1 MSWLISVGAIL
12 FVYNIRS
19 YIRKRDLNKYFRKIG
34 LPLIT
39 AAIWG
44 AAFLAQGNLG
54 EILPPFFIN
63 FARSIIAVISLFI
76 IDFIVT
82 AYKKRKNKPI
92 QKVDFKKL
100 ALGGV
105 CCGVSLFGAMNVQQ
119 IGINGATTGEAAF
132 ITTLYMVLVPVVGVF
147 LKKKVGVNVWV
158 SVVIALI
165 GLGLICQIQTL
176 HVNVS
181 YLYLIACAVF
191 FTVQIL
197 FIDYFAQYVDGMKLC
212 AAQFLVAGVLSGIL
226 SLCVE
231 NGKVDF
237 SRFSEAI
244 FPLLYVGVFSSA
256 IGYTLQIVAQRGE
269 NGAIVSLLLSMEAA
283 FALLFGVL
291 SCLISGKPIEETPL
305 QFLGCFLM
313 LSAVVIS
320 QIDPFKKRKSQ
331 ENKEENQKITK
342 S

>member
-1 MSWLISVGAIL
+1 M
-12 FVYNIRS
+12 
-19 YIRKRDLNKYFRKIG
+19 NKYFRKIG

-82 AYKKRKNKPI
+82 VYKKRKNKPI
-92 QKVDFKKL
+92 KEVDVKKL

-119 IGINGATTGEAAF
+119 IGINGSTTGEAAF

-147 LKKKVGVNVWV
+147 LKKKVGVNVWI

-165 GLGLICQIQTL
+165 GLALICQIQTL
-176 HVNVS
+176 NVNVS
-181 YLYLIACAVF
+181 YLYLIACAIF

-197 FIDYFAQYVDGMKLC
+197 FIDYFAQYVDGIKLC
-212 AAQFLVAGVLSGIL
+212 AAQFLVAGILSGIL
-226 SLCVE
+226 SLCAE

-237 SRFSEAI
+237 SRFDEAI
-244 FPLLYVGVFSSA
+244 LPLLYVGVFSSA

-269 NGAIVSLLLSMEAA
+269 DGAIVSLLLSMEAA

-291 SCLISGKPIEETPL
+291 SCLISGNPIEETPL

-320 QIDPFKKRKSQ
+320 QVDPFKKRKSE
-331 ENKEENQKITK
+331 ENKAENQKITK

>member
-1 MSWLISVGAIL
+1 M
-12 FVYNIRS
+12 
-19 YIRKRDLNKYFRKIG
+19 NKYFRKIG

-63 FARSIIAVISLFI
+63 FARSIIAVISLFV

-269 NGAIVSLLLSMEAA
+269 DGAIVSLLLSMEAA

>member
-1 MSWLISVGAIL
+1 MSWLILVGAIL

-147 LKKKVGVNVWV
+147 LKKKVGVNVWI

-269 NGAIVSLLLSMEAA
+269 DGAIVSLLLSMEAA